1 MSKGLFEGALDVVV
15 LDVDNEDVTPIEIY
29 SALSRI
35 AIAKKNRRFNLVFL
49 TKLDHVK
56 FYERYRDMISSNIS
70 LTLSIKRVRVESCED
85 ALKNLGT
92 LITGGKVPII
102 VASEKCANLL
112 KGFYNAEVEVV

>member
-1 MSKGLFEGALDVVV
+1 MYKGLFEGALDVVV

-35 AIAKKNRRFNLVFL
+35 AVAKKNRRFNLVFL
-49 TKLDHVK
+49 TKLDHAK

-92 LITGGKVPII
+92 LITGARVPII
-102 VASEKCANLL
+102 VASKKCANLL